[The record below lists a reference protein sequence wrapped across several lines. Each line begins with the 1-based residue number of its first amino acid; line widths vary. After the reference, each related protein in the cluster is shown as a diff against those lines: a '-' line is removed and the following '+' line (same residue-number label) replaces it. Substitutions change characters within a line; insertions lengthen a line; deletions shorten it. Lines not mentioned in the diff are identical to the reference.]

1 MVERIL
7 RTTRAEPSGVGIER
21 SEMTDF
27 TKVHG
32 CGNDF
37 VLIED
42 LDDEVELSGAFVR
55 AICARHH
62 GVGADGVIR
71 LAPPQ
76 DQQSD
81 VFMDY
86 RNADGS
92 VAEMCGNGVRCVA
105 AYMLNRDLL
114 EGDAVRVGS
123 RVGVKIVDVTG
134 RDHAGRVSET
144 RVDMG
149 APRPTGNVVLRVP
162 AWHAAIA
169 PATEEVTATTLSMG
183 NPHAVLLVDDV
194 AKAPVLEWGPR
205 IEHDVAFPEGT
216 NVEFIEIS
224 SPTVV
229 RGRIWERGVG
239 ETMASGTGA
248 SAMAVAAHLAGHAGR
263 QVRVELPG
271 GSLHVDWGDDTLWV
285 RGPAVE
291 VYTGSISDAWLER
304 VSHD

>member
-1 MVERIL
+1 
-7 RTTRAEPSGVGIER
+7 
-21 SEMTDF
+21 MTNF
-27 TKVHG
+27 SKVHG

-42 LDDEVELSGAFVR
+42 LDDRVTLSGALTR

-62 GVGADGVIR
+62 GIGADGVIR

-76 DQQSD
+76 DAATD

-105 AYMLNRDLL
+105 MYLL
-114 EGDAVRVGS
+114 DHGLMQGDVVRVGS
-123 RVGVKIVDVTG
+123 RAGLKTVTVTR
-134 RDHAGRVSET
+134 RDASGRVTET
-144 RVDMG
+144 CVDMG
-149 APRPTGNVVLRVP
+149 TPRPTGSVVLRVP
-162 AWHAAIA
+162 A
-169 PATEEVTATTLSMG
+169 PDGVDGPVVEEVTATTLSMG

-194 AKAPVLEWGPR
+194 AKAPVAQWGPR
-205 IEHDVAFPEGT
+205 IERDVAFPDGT

-224 SPTVV
+224 GPTAI

-248 SAMAVAAHLAGHAGR
+248 SAMAAAAHLLGHTGR
-263 QVRVELPG
+263 AVRVDLPG
-271 GSLHVDWGDDTLWV
+271 GALFVDWGAETLWV

-291 VYTGSISDAWLER
+291 VFAGRLSDAWLEQ
-304 VSHD
+304 VSRD

>member
-1 MVERIL
+1 
-7 RTTRAEPSGVGIER
+7 
-21 SEMTDF
+21 MTDF

-42 LDDEVELSGAFVR
+42 LDDRVTLSPALVR

-62 GVGADGVIR
+62 GVGADGVLR
-71 LAPPQ
+71 VAPAQ
-76 DQQSD
+76 DDASD

-92 VAEMCGNGVRCVA
+92 LAEMCGNGVRCVA
-105 AYMLNRDLL
+105 MYVLDHGLL

-123 RVGVKIVDVTG
+123 RAGVKTVGVTR
-134 RDHAGRVSET
+134 RDAAGRVVET

-149 APRPTGNVVLRVP
+149 APRPTGTVTLRLP
-162 AWHAAIA
+162 ASTAG
-169 PATEEVTATTLSMG
+169 PAVEEVTATTLSMG

-194 AKAPVLEWGPR
+194 AKAPVAEWGPR
-205 IEHDVAFPEGT
+205 IERDVAFPDGT
-216 NVEFIEIS
+216 NVEFIEIGG
-224 SPTVV
+224 PAAV

-248 SAMAVAAHLAGHAGR
+248 SAMAVAAHLLGRAGR
-263 QVRVELPG
+263 QVRVDLPG
-271 GSLHVDWGDDTLWV
+271 GTLHVEWGEETLWV

-291 VYTGSISDAWLER
+291 VFAGRLGDVWLEQM
-304 VSHD
+304 SHE

>member
-1 MVERIL
+1 M
-7 RTTRAEPSGVGIER
+7 TRFS
-21 SEMTDF
+21 
-27 TKVHG
+27 KVHG

-42 LDDEVELSGAFVR
+42 LDGEVTVSGALAR

-62 GVGADGVIR
+62 GIGADGVIR

-76 DQQSD
+76 DEVSD

-105 AYMLNRDLL
+105 MYMLDHDLMR
-114 EGDAVRVGS
+114 GDAVRVGS
-123 RVGVKIVDVTG
+123 RAGVKTVDVTR
-134 RDHAGRVSET
+134 RDSAGRVIET

-149 APRPTGNVVLRVP
+149 APRPTGTVALRVP
-162 AWHAAIA
+162 ARNGTGA
-169 PATEEVTATTLSMG
+169 PSVEEVTATTLSMG

-194 AKAPVLEWGPR
+194 AKAPVAEWGPR
-205 IEHDVAFPEGT
+205 IERDVAFPDGT

-224 SPTVV
+224 SATAI

-248 SAMAVAAHLAGHAGR
+248 SAMAVAAHLLGHTRR
-263 QVRVELPG
+263 QVRVDLPG
-271 GSLHVDWGDDTLWV
+271 GALHVEWGEDTLWV

-291 VYTGSISDAWLER
+291 VFAGDLSDVWLEQVR
-304 VSHD
+304 P